1 MGRACSA
8 MCHCCLLKKH
18 LPLRCACGTHLSVFV
33 AAEGSEMSDKLSEN
47 APVSPEDTIRTGAAE
62 AEPDVAIEEGIAL
75 NPPSPFR
82 RSVRRGP
89 FTTHNGPWYHWADG
103 DQFRQGVR
111 LLPRH
116 CNSRGIVHGGFLCSF
131 ADGLAATAVF
141 RNLNRPS
148 VTIKLTT
155 EFLTAAKSGA
165 WLQGTAELVS
175 ATRNTAFIE
184 AKAWVGEGTDV
195 PSDGLVFF
203 ASGVFRLRD

>member
-1 MGRACSA
+1 
-8 MCHCCLLKKH
+8 
-18 LPLRCACGTHLSVFV
+18 
-33 AAEGSEMSDKLSEN
+33 MSDKSSEK
-47 APVSPEDTIRTGAAE
+47 ASVSSEEVAVTGDSE
-62 AEPDVAIEEGIAL
+62 AGQAVASEEGIAL
-75 NPPSPFR
+75 NPPRPFR

-141 RNLNRPS
+141 RQLNRPS

-155 EFLTAAKSGA
+155 EFLTAAQSGA
-165 WLQGTAELVS
+165 WLQGTAELVK

-184 AKAWVGEGTDV
+184 AKAWVGEGTEV
-195 PSDGLVFF
+195 PDDGLVFF
-203 ASGVFRLRD
+203 ASGVFRLRDAARD